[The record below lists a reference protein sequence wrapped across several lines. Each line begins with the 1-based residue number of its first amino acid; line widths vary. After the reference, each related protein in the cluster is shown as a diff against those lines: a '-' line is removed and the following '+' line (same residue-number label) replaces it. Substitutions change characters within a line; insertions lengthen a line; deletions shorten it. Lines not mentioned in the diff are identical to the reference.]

1 MITGICICCDTVT
14 AIFQTFPST
23 PNEFPCGYGQFLS
36 SIWKP
41 FWFWGN
47 QISPRSP
54 RLSMG
59 SLIVLKKLIA
69 KHSTPTHHPSTSPN
83 PPLPQGKQSLW
94 PTKDL
99 GLPVWLTLSPGAHT
113 QALIRGSQSVLRL
126 FMSHAGN
133 QAAPLFALP
142 CHGSLPCH
150 GQESEADTPHSKCSP
165 P

>member
-1 MITGICICCDTVT
+1 MITGICVCCDTIT

-36 SIWKP
+36 SIWKL

-47 QISPRSP
+47 QIAPRSP
-54 RLSMG
+54 GLSMG

-69 KHSTPTHHPSTSPN
+69 KQHPPRPSTSPN

-133 QAAPLFALP
+133 QAAPFFLSPMSRFSP
-142 CHGSLPCH
+142 MSRTRIRGR
-150 GQESEADTPHSKCSP
+150 DTPLSKCRP